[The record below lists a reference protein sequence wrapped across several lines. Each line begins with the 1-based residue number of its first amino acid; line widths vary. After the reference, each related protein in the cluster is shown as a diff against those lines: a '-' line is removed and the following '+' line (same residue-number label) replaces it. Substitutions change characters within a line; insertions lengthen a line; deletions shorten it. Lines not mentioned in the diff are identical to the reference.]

1 MKRLLAYLFIVLGLG
16 LILSTNSKEAYAAPI
31 IPTIEKCNSFSIG
44 DTNWYYNNCDQLR
57 SLKSGVK
64 INKKEKVKI
73 MLFNRDYL
81 RNIIFDHLESQTRC
95 ATLRTEYYYSTF

>member
-44 DTNWYYNNCDQLR
+44 DTNWSYNNCDQLR

-64 INKKEKVKI
+64 INKKEKV
-73 MLFNRDYL
+73 DYT
-81 RNIIFDHLESQTRC
+81 DGSKKKGSVYKQVGMDE
-95 ATLRTEYYYSTF
+95 